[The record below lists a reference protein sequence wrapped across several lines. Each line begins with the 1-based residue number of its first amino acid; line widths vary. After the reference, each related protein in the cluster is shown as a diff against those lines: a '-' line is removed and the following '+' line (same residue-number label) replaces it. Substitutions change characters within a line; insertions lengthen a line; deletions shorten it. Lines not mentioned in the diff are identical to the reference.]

1 MLILNGT
8 NNNIFFISW
17 ILNHFYLADKDGSGT
32 LTKEECRS
40 LLIDIL
46 NAKVSDDY
54 FDKIFKVKRNLIF
67 HIIRVFRM
75 PM

>member
-8 NNNIFFISW
+8 NSNMFFSW
-17 ILNHFYLADKDGSGT
+17 ILNHFYTADKDGSGT

-40 LLIDIL
+40 LLIDLL

-54 FDKIFKVKRNLIF
+54 FDKIFKSKENF
-67 HIIRVFRM
+67 NSSYYQSF
-75 PM
+75 